1 MYISILLSSHFLCL
15 HNDPG
20 ERINELTFLLLFFF
34 VTGDVH
40 EVYVRVC
47 VCLPDREVGVISCV
61 FVRVCVRVCVNICL
75 HYITDCGDRAPH

>member
-1 MYISILLSSHFLCL
+1 MFTQRSGRKNKRADFFAS
-15 HNDPG
+15 
-20 ERINELTFLLLFFF
+20 FFF

>member
-1 MYISILLSSHFLCL
+1 M
-15 HNDPG
+15 
-20 ERINELTFLLLFFF
+20 
-34 VTGDVH
+34 
-40 EVYVRVC
+40 RVC